1 MKEDPCFSVPHPLK
15 SHISCDQFL
24 ISRFSLGMGI
34 GKKHHAL
41 REAWARVYNHTIPN
55 KVSQAIDSLA
65 STFEGWSY
73 REIYNYGKQLQLIQ
87 SWKFES

>member
-1 MKEDPCFSVPHPLK
+1 
-15 SHISCDQFL
+15 
-24 ISRFSLGMGI
+24 MGI

-41 REAWARVYNHTIPN
+41 REAWARAYNHTIPN

-73 REIYNYGKQLQLIQ
+73 REIYMVNSYK
-87 SWKFES
+87 

>member
-1 MKEDPCFSVPHPLK
+1 MS
-15 SHISCDQFL
+15 
-24 ISRFSLGMGI
+24 I

-73 REIYNYGKQLQLIQ
+73 REIYMVNSYN
-87 SWKFES
+87 